1 MQMFV
6 ANCFV
11 FKLFVA
17 MVTTCDEHG
26 DTAKDSALTLNAQD
40 NRAKVAINFFM
51 RILLFCIFK
60 NSC

>member
-1 MQMFV
+1 V
-6 ANCFV
+6 ANCFG

-17 MVTTCDEHG
+17 MVTTCAEQG
-26 DTAKDSALTLNAQD
+26 DTLKVSQEAALTLKTQD
-40 NRAKVAINFFM
+40 NRANVAINFFM